1 MRATHS
7 TTATG
12 LEAKESEVSFSEV
25 SGPPETNEGRATM
38 STSVSGLSEERIAY
52 LEGLVSKARTAAA
65 VFTQFTQEDVDRIVK
80 PMVLAGLEQAQYLA
94 RLATEETKLGVLED
108 KAIKNMVATE
118 FVYNYVKDKRTVGA
132 IREFPER
139 GVVEVAEPIGVIFSL
154 TPITNPTSTV
164 LFKCIMAIK
173 TRNAVI
179 FSPHPS
185 AWRCCHEAVQIMYET
200 AVKHG
205 APEGVFTCL
214 ESHTLQD
221 NAYLMHHK
229 DVGLIDATGGPG
241 AVKAAY
247 SSGKPALGVGSGNT
261 PVYLEKTA
269 DLNMAVVD
277 IITSKTFDNGTICA
291 SEQTVVIDDEIYD
304 IVLKKFADLG
314 AHICDEKETE
324 LLSRT
329 VIDPETGCMQPMAVG
344 QKATD
349 IARMVGLEVKPN
361 TKLLIAPIQ
370 GVGREYPLSVEKLF
384 PVLAVYRAQ
393 SVDEALK
400 VCLDVNHAG
409 GLGHTAVVFSRDDE
423 VIRKF
428 GEVINA
434 GRIIVNSPGSIG
446 AFGGVYNDMV
456 PTFSF
461 GCGTGGGN
469 STTDN
474 VNVYHYLNIKRVARR
489 TQAHMWFR
497 VPNQIYFNMNAVE
510 NLRRLPSRSTI
521 VITNPA
527 LEQFGH
533 LDIIQRHIPA
543 QTLVHVAVIPDAEP
557 EVKVVMQGVET
568 LNFYKADQIIAL
580 GGGSVID
587 AAKIMKLKYES
598 PEADLEELAAP
609 FMDFRKRVVEYP
621 TEKVNRARLI
631 AIPTTS
637 GTGSEVTP
645 FAVLFDKERGRK
657 VTLAD
662 YSLTPDVAIVDP
674 QFVMSMP
681 KGLTA
686 DTGID
691 CLTHALEAGVSILAS
706 PYTDS
711 NAMQAIRLVF
721 KYLPLAYEYPHDEE
735 ARSMMHNAACI
746 AAIAFSNA
754 GVGVNHALA
763 HAFGARFGVAHGRA
777 NALMLPHVIAY
788 NASVPTKFAPSPNQR
803 GYIAHKKYATIA
815 DLLGLGGHTI
825 DEKVN
830 KLVAATEQLLDQLA
844 VPRSIADLG
853 ISKEEFERAM
863 PDLAKIAF
871 DDPSWRS
878 NPRMP
883 LVSELV
889 ELFWSA
895 YQGRGRTK
903 VAGAS
908 RQQTA

>member
-1 MRATHS
+1 MVTSEATS
-7 TTATG
+7 RQVRVPTC
-12 LEAKESEVSFSEV
+12 LEE
-25 SGPPETNEGRATM
+25 
-38 STSVSGLSEERIAY
+38 LSQERITY
-52 LEGLVSKARTAAA
+52 LEGLVVQARRAAA
-65 VFTQFTQEDVDRIVK
+65 AFTQYTQEDVDRIVK
-80 PMVLAGLEQAQYLA
+80 PMVVAGLEQAQYLA
-94 RLATEETKLGVLED
+94 RLAVEETGLGVLED
-108 KAIKNMVATE
+108 KALKNMVATE
-118 FVYNYVKDKRTVGA
+118 FVYNYVKDKPTVGT
-132 IREFPER
+132 IRAFPER
-139 GVVEVAEPIGVIFSL
+139 GIVEVAEPIGVIFSL
-154 TPITNPTSTV
+154 TPITNPTATV

-179 FSPHPS
+179 FSPHPN
-185 AWRCCHEAVQIMYET
+185 AWRCCFEAVKVMYET
-200 AVKHG
+200 ALKHG
-205 APEGVFTCL
+205 APEGVFACL
-214 ESHTLQD
+214 ESHGLNENT
-221 NAYLMHHK
+221 YLMKHK
-229 DVGLIDATGGPG
+229 DIGLIDATGGPG
-241 AVKAAY
+241 VVKAAY
-247 SSGKPALGVGSGNT
+247 SSGKPALGVGPGNT

-291 SEQTVVIDDEIYD
+291 SEQTVVMDDEIYD
-304 IVLKKFADLG
+304 IALKKFADLG
-314 AHICDEKETE
+314 AHVCNESEVK
-324 LLSRT
+324 LLERA
-329 VIDPETGCMQPMAVG
+329 VIDPETGFMQPVAVG
-344 QKATD
+344 QQAID
-349 IARMVGLEVKPN
+349 IARRAGIAVKPK

-370 GVGREYPLSVEKLF
+370 GVGRAHPLSVEKLF
-384 PVLAVYRAQ
+384 PVLSVYRAK

-400 VCLDVNHAG
+400 VCVDVNHAG
-409 GLGHTAVVFSRDDE
+409 GVGHTAVVFSRSDE

-428 GEVINA
+428 SEVINA

-510 NLRRLPSRSTI
+510 NLRRLQSNSTI
-521 VITNPA
+521 IITNPA
-527 LEQFGH
+527 MEQIGH
-533 LDIIQRHIPA
+533 VDIVRRYIPSE
-543 QTLVHVAVIPDAEP
+543 TLVHVSVIPDAEP
-557 EVKVVMQGVET
+557 ELKTILQGVEA
-568 LNFYKADQIIAL
+568 LNHYQADQIIAL
-580 GGGSVID
+580 GGGSVLD

-609 FMDFRKRVVEYP
+609 FMDIRKRVVEYP
-621 TEKVNRARLI
+621 TKKVHRARLI
-631 AIPTTS
+631 AISTTS

-645 FAVLFDKERGRK
+645 FAVLFDKDRGRK

-691 CLTHALEAGVSILAS
+691 CLTHALEAAVSIYAS

-721 KYLPLAYEYPHDEE
+721 KYLPIAYEHPNDEE

-754 GVGVNHALA
+754 AVGVNHALA

-777 NALMLPHVIAY
+777 NALMLPHVIAF
-788 NASVPTKFAPSPNQR
+788 NASVPSKFMPSPNQR

-815 DLLGLGGHTI
+815 ELLGLGGNTV
-825 DEKVN
+825 DEKV
-830 KLVAATEQLLDQLA
+830 KRLITATEQLLDRLA
-844 VPRSIADLG
+844 IPRSIAGLG
-853 ISKEEFERAM
+853 ISKEQFEQAM

-871 DDPSWRS
+871 DDPSWRT

-889 ELFWSA
+889 ELFWIA
-895 YQGRGRTK
+895 YRGRGATEA
-903 VAGAS
+903 VADAHM
-908 RQQTA
+908 QTA

>member
-1 MRATHS
+1 MS
-7 TTATG
+7 MS
-12 LEAKESEVSFSEV
+12 EAVQERVQVPLGPES
-25 SGPPETNEGRATM
+25 
-38 STSVSGLSEERIAY
+38 LSKERIAY
-52 LEGLVSKARTAAA
+52 LESLVYQARTAAA

-80 PMVLAGLEQAQYLA
+80 AIVLAGLEQAQHLA
-94 RLATEETKLGVLED
+94 HLAVEDTGIGVMED
-108 KAIKNMVATE
+108 KVLKNMVATE
-118 FVYNYVKDKRTVGA
+118 FVYDYIKDKRTVGV

-139 GVVEVAEPIGVIFSL
+139 NLVEIADPIGVIFSL

-164 LFKCIMAIK
+164 LFKCVMAIK

-179 FSPHPS
+179 FSPHPN
-185 AWRCCHEAVQIMYET
+185 AWRCCSEAVNIMYET
-200 AVKHG
+200 ALKHG

-221 NAYLMHHK
+221 NAYLMRHK

-247 SSGKPALGVGSGNT
+247 SSGKPALGVGPGNT

-269 DLNMAVVD
+269 DVSTAAVD
-277 IITSKTFDNGTICA
+277 IILSKTFDNGTICA

-304 IVLKKFADLG
+304 LVLKRFAELG
-314 AHICDEKETE
+314 THICNEKETE
-324 LLSRT
+324 LLARK
-329 VIDPETGCMQPMAVG
+329 VIDPKTGFMQPMAVG

-349 IARMVGLEVKPN
+349 IARLAGLSVKPD

-370 GVGREYPLSVEKLF
+370 GVGREHPLSVEKLF
-384 PVLAVYRAQ
+384 PLLAVYRAK
-393 SVDEALK
+393 SVDEALR
-400 VCLDVNHAG
+400 VCVDVNHTG
-409 GLGHTAVVFSRDDE
+409 GLGHTAVIFSRNDE
-423 VIRKF
+423 VIRRF
-428 GEVINA
+428 GEVMNA
-434 GRIIVNSPGSIG
+434 GRIIVNSPGSVG
-446 AFGGVYNDMV
+446 ALGAVYNDLV

-474 VNVYHYLNIKRVARR
+474 VNIYHYLNIKRVARR

-497 VPNQIYFNMNAVE
+497 VPNQIYFNLNAVE
-510 NLRRLPSRSTI
+510 NVRQFPSRSTI
-521 VITNPA
+521 IVTNPA
-527 LEQFGH
+527 LEQIGH
-533 LDIIQRHIPA
+533 VDLVRRYIPEG
-543 QTLVHVAVIPDAEP
+543 TRVHVSVIPDAEP
-557 EVKVVMQGVET
+557 EVKVVMQGVES

-598 PEADLEELAAP
+598 PDADLKELAAP
-609 FMDFRKRVVEYP
+609 FLDLRKRVIDYP
-621 TEKVNRARLI
+621 TEKIVRARLI

-645 FAVLFDKERGRK
+645 FAVLTDKERGRK

-662 YSLTPDVAIVDP
+662 YSLSPDVAIVDP

-691 CLTHALEAGVSILAS
+691 CLTHALEAAVSSYAS
-706 PYTDS
+706 AYTDS
-711 NAMQAIRLVF
+711 NAMQAIRMVF
-721 KYLPLAYEYPHDEE
+721 KYLPIAYEHPHDEE

-746 AAIAFSNA
+746 AAMAFANA
-754 GVGVNHALA
+754 SVGVNHALA
-763 HAFGARFGVAHGRA
+763 HAFGAHFGVAHGRA

-788 NASVPTKFAPSPNQR
+788 NASVPTKFVPSPYQK
-803 GYIAHKKYATIA
+803 GYLAHKKYAMIA
-815 DLLGLGGHTI
+815 DLLGLGGHTV
-825 DEKVN
+825 DEKVKN
-830 KLVAATEQLLDQLA
+830 LVAATERLLDQLGF
-844 VPRSIADLG
+844 PRSIADLG
-853 ISKEEFERAM
+853 IPKGEFEQAI
-863 PDLAKIAF
+863 PDLTKLAF

-883 LVSELV
+883 LMRELA
-889 ELFWSA
+889 ELFWKA
-895 YQGRGRTK
+895 YRGRGLAK
-903 VAGAS
+903 VACVS
-908 RQQTA
+908 QQPTV

>member
-1 MRATHS
+1 MIAS
-7 TTATG
+7 
-12 LEAKESEVSFSEV
+12 EAVQGRVQTQRFAEDVSK
-25 SGPPETNEGRATM
+25 
-38 STSVSGLSEERIAY
+38 ERIAY
-52 LEGLVSKARTAAA
+52 LESLVSQARTAAA
-65 VFTQFTQEDVDRIVK
+65 VFSQFTQEEVDRIVK
-80 PMVLAGLEQAQYLA
+80 PMVLAGLEQAQHLA
-94 RLATEETKLGVLED
+94 RLAVEETGIGVMED
-108 KAIKNMVATE
+108 KVIKNMVATE
-118 FVYNYVKDKRTVGA
+118 FAYNYVKDKRTVGI

-139 GVVEVAEPIGVIFSL
+139 NLVEMAEPIGVIFSL
-154 TPITNPTSTV
+154 LPITNPTSTV

-179 FSPHPS
+179 FSPHPKS
-185 AWRCCHEAVQIMYET
+185 WRCCSGAVKIMYET

-214 ESHTLQD
+214 ESHSLQD
-221 NAYLMHHK
+221 NEYLMQHK
-229 DVGLIDATGGPG
+229 YVGLIDATGGPS

-247 SSGKPALGVGSGNT
+247 SSGKPALGVGPGNT
-261 PVYLEKTA
+261 PVYLERTA
-269 DLNMAVVD
+269 DVNTAVVD
-277 IITSKTFDNGTICA
+277 IIISKTFDNGTICA

-304 IVLKKFADLG
+304 LVLEKFADLG
-314 AHICDEKETE
+314 AHICNEKETE
-324 LLSRT
+324 LLGRT
-329 VIDPETGCMQPMAVG
+329 VIDPQTGFMQAMAVG
-344 QKATD
+344 QKASD
-349 IARMVGLEVKPN
+349 IARFIGLSVKPN

-370 GVGREYPLSVEKLF
+370 GVGREHPLSVEKLF
-384 PVLAVYRAQ
+384 PVLAVYRAK

-400 VCLDVNHAG
+400 RCVDVNHAG
-409 GLGHTAVVFSRDDE
+409 GLGHTAVIFSRNDE
-423 VIRKF
+423 VIRRF

-446 AFGGVYNDMV
+446 ALGGVYNDLV

-474 VNVYHYLNIKRVARR
+474 VNVYHYLNIKRLARR
-489 TQAHMWFR
+489 TQNHMWFR

-510 NLRRLPSRSTI
+510 NVRQFPSRSTI
-521 VITNPA
+521 IVTNPA
-527 LEQFGH
+527 LEQIGH
-533 LDIIQRHIPA
+533 VDIVRRYIPE
-543 QTLVHVAVIPDAEP
+543 QTHVHVSVIPDAEP
-557 EVKVVMQGVET
+557 EVKVVMQGVEA

-609 FMDFRKRVVEYP
+609 FLDLRKRVVQYP
-621 TEKVNRARLI
+621 TEKINRARLI
-631 AIPTTS
+631 AISTTS

-645 FAVLFDKERGRK
+645 FAVLTDKERGRK

-662 YSLTPDVAIVDP
+662 YSLSPDVAIVDP

-691 CLTHALEAGVSILAS
+691 CLTHALEAGVSSYAS
-706 PYTDS
+706 PYTDA

-721 KYLPLAYEYPHDEE
+721 KYLPIAYEHPKDEE
-735 ARSMMHNAACI
+735 ARCMMHNAACI
-746 AAIAFSNA
+746 AAMAFSNA
-754 GVGVNHALA
+754 SVGVNHALA

-788 NASVPTKFAPSPNQR
+788 NAAVPTKFMPSPFQHAYVAPR
-803 GYIAHKKYATIA
+803 KYAAVA
-815 DLLGLGGHTI
+815 DLLGLDGHTI
-825 DEKVN
+825 EEKVSN
-830 KLVAATEQLLDQLA
+830 LIVATEQLLDRLGF
-844 VPRSIADLG
+844 PRSIAELG
-853 ISKEEFERAM
+853 ISKEEFEQAV
-863 PDLAKIAF
+863 PELVKIAF

-883 LVSELV
+883 LMSELV
-889 ELFWSA
+889 ELFWKA
-895 YQGRGRTK
+895 YQGRGPAK
-903 VAGAS
+903 LSSAS
-908 RQQTA
+908 QQQTA